1 MKRKELIEIC
11 DDGIRKE
18 KEAADSL
25 EAGSTERLNAVR
37 TLKEY
42 QSIRKEEKE
51 SVVKYVMR
59 GLEIAGT
66 TVVGVLGYA
75 IGYAIE
81 KEGNLCSR
89 TFAEFRGEFKNSIK
103 GLFRK

>member
-1 MKRKELIEIC
+1 MKKKELIAIC
-11 DDGIRKE
+11 DDGIQKE

-42 QSIRKEEKE
+42 QTIRKEEKE
-51 SVVKYVMR
+51 STLKYVMR
-59 GLEIAGT
+59 GFEIAGT

-89 TFAEFRGEFKNSIK
+89 TFGEFRTDLKNSLK

>member
-59 GLEIAGT
+59 GLEVAGT
-66 TVVGVLGYA
+66 TVGGVL
-75 IGYAIE
+75 GYAIE
-81 KEGNLCSR
+81 KEGILCSR

>member
-42 QSIRKEEKE
+42 QSIL
-51 SVVKYVMR
+51 V
-59 GLEIAGT
+59 
-66 TVVGVLGYA
+66 
-75 IGYAIE
+75 
-81 KEGNLCSR
+81 
-89 TFAEFRGEFKNSIK
+89 
-103 GLFRK
+103 

>member
-11 DDGIRKE
+11 DDGIRNE

-51 SVVKYVMR
+51 SVVDNR
-59 GLEIAGT
+59 RIEQ
-66 TVVGVLGYA
+66 TVTSLDD
-75 IGYAIE
+75 
-81 KEGNLCSR
+81 L
-89 TFAEFRGEFKNSIK
+89 
-103 GLFRK
+103 